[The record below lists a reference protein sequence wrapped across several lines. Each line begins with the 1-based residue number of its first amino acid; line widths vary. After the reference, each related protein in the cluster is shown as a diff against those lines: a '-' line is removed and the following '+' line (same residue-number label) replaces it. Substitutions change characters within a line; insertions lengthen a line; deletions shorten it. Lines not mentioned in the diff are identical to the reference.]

1 MTMSKRV
8 KDITGQ
14 RFGMLVV
21 EEFAGIDPKFG
32 SAMWKCKCDCGNE
45 KIVRSRALISG
56 DTVSCGCKRKNDLTG
71 KRFGRLL
78 VVKKIENNSPKDRNG
93 MYECV
98 CDCGNKT
105 IAYQSNLL
113 QGKTTSCGCFQK
125 EEASKRFSTHGMTKT
140 RLYKTYFNM
149 KQRCLDQSN
158 KSYHNY
164 GGRGIKI
171 CEEWMESF
179 LNFANWALSN
189 GYSDSL
195 TLDRIDVNGDY
206 CPENCR
212 WATIKEQSNNQ
223 RKTIW
228 VEILGN
234 KKSLKEWTN
243 FMEWPYGRYEA
254 RHLRGA
260 PIFKEEEIEQITEK
274 LKKEGVLCPAN
285 QSVPCAENCE
295 SPRTCPSPGEILS

>member
-1 MTMSKRV
+1 MTVSKRV

-14 RFGMLVV
+14 KFGMLVV
-21 EEFAGIDPKFG
+21 EEFAGTDPKFG
-32 SAMWKCKCDCGNE
+32 TALWKCRCDCGSE

-56 DTVSCGCKRKNDLTG
+56 DIVSCGCKRKNDLTG

-78 VVKKIENNSPKDRNG
+78 VVKKLENSSKKHQNG

-98 CDCGNKT
+98 CDCGNRT

-125 EEASKRFSTHGMTKT
+125 EETSKRFSKHGMAKT
-140 RLYKTYFNM
+140 RLYGIYFNM
-149 KQRCLDQSN
+149 KQRCFNPNQ

-164 GGRGIKI
+164 GGRGIEI
-171 CEEWMESF
+171 CEEWKESF
-179 LNFANWALSN
+179 SNFANWALNN

-195 TLDRIDVNGDY
+195 TLDRVDVNGNY

-212 WATIKEQSNNQ
+212 WATIKEQSNN
-223 RKTIW
+223 RRETVW

-234 KKSLKEWTN
+234 KKSLKEWTD
-243 FMEWPYGRYEA
+243 FMEWSYGCYRA
-254 RHLRGA
+254 RHSKGK
-260 PIFKEEEIEQITEK
+260 PVFKEEELKQITEK
-274 LKKEGVLCPAN
+274 LKKEGILCPVN
-285 QSVPCAENCE
+285 QSAPYVRDCE
-295 SPRTCPSPGEILS
+295 SPRT